1 MERTKHIRP
10 DRILTSD
17 LHLREDAPICR
28 TDDFWKAQWIKV
40 NFIKKLQEKYQCPV
54 LCAGDVFHLWKPSPY
69 LISEAIKYLPND
81 FKAIYGQHDLPQ
93 HNIQLHHKSGLDTL
107 KTASKLEILPGCH
120 WGGTP
125 SKKPVII
132 DEKSGRKILVWHR
145 MTYQGKIPWPNCT
158 DPAAIKL
165 LKKYAEYDLIV
176 TGDNH
181 KPFVEKHEG
190 RLLVNPGSLTRQA
203 ADQINH
209 KPRIYLWYA
218 ETNTVKPIYLPI
230 TNDVISREHIE
241 VKQERDKRIDAFVE
255 RLDTGFEF
263 NQDTT
268 DIETGIENYAKA
280 NDIPQSIIE
289 IVLRAITS
297 KEE

>member
-54 LCAGDVFHLWKPSPY
+54 LCAGDVFHHWKPSPY

-107 KTASKLEILPGCH
+107 KTASKLEILP
-120 WGGTP
+120 
-125 SKKPVII
+125 
-132 DEKSGRKILVWHR
+132 
-145 MTYQGKIPWPNCT
+145 
-158 DPAAIKL
+158 KL

-218 ETNTVKPIYLPI
+218 KTNTVKPIYLPI